1 MAPFLFIR
9 LVSLVRKYY
18 LSLKVPFPGIGNDM
32 LFEVPVTITSGI
44 NEHLDKSEPQ
54 SEPRPYSHRTEPKP
68 EACGSTGTSC
78 RP

>member
-44 NEHLDKSEPQ
+44 NEHLDKPQ
-54 SEPRPYSHRTEPKP
+54 PQPRPHSHRTELKSEQRPT
-68 EACGSTGTSC
+68 GSSY
-78 RP
+78 PP

>member
-54 SEPRPYSHRTEPKP
+54 LEPRLHSHRTEPKP
-68 EACGSTGTSC
+68 VMPEA
-78 RP
+78 